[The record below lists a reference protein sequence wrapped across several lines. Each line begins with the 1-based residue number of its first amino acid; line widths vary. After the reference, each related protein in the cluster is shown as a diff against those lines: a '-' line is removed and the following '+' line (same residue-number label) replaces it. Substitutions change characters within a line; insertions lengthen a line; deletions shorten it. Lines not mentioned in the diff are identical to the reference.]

1 MIRSAFARLGVRKK
15 ATFSPCPPAAPRLI
29 VTEACVAALRGC
41 LAPEIRKV
49 HEGISYL
56 AGRTD
61 GTTTLAVAAMRP
73 DAGTT
78 RGSFN
83 VSAPAMARIVR
94 AAASQGLQVVGQ
106 VHTHP
111 GEAYHS
117 DGDEDGARIAYTGY
131 VSLVLPDYGRR
142 LPAFD
147 AAAVFMFRA
156 PVGFVEIRLSS
167 FTIVSERLA

>member
-1 MIRSAFARLGVRKK
+1 MRSALARLGIRKK
-15 ATFSPCPPAAPRLI
+15 KSKLGPPVEPELI
-29 VTEACVAALRGC
+29 LTQGCVEAVHAC
-41 LAPEIRKV
+41 LAPEIRKG

-61 GTTTLAVAAMRP
+61 GTTTLAIAAMRP
-73 DAGTT
+73 EATT
-78 RGSFN
+78 TWGGFS
-83 VSAPAMARIVR
+83 VSAPAMAHIVR
-94 AAASQGLQVVGQ
+94 AAASRGLQVVGQ

-117 DGDEDGARIAYTGY
+117 DGDEDGVRIAYTGY

-147 AAAVFMFRA
+147 AAAIFMFRA
-156 PVGFVEIRLSS
+156 PGGFVEIGPSH
-167 FTIVSERLA
+167 FTIMPARLA

>member
-1 MIRSAFARLGVRKK
+1 MMRAALARLGIRKTK
-15 ATFSPCPPAAPRLI
+15 VKPGSVAAPRLI
-29 VTEACVAALRGC
+29 LTQGCVAALRAC
-41 LAPEIRKV
+41 LEPEIRKG

-56 AGRTD
+56 AGRSD
-61 GTTTLAVAAMRP
+61 GTTTLGIAAMRP
-73 DAGTT
+73 EATTT

-94 AAASQGLQVVGQ
+94 AAATRGLQVVGQ
-106 VHTHP
+106 IHTHP

-147 AAAVFMFRA
+147 GAAIFMFRA
-156 PVGFVEIRLSS
+156 PGGFVKIGSS
-167 FTIVSERLA
+167 HFTIIPELLS